1 MTEKN
6 AFLNAPGKQ
15 RILLW
20 TIFFLTTLEFLQAGM
35 IAFAAS
41 PIMGHTGT
49 SPEEYSFITAAYAC
63 VAIIT
68 ISKQRWIVE
77 RTGWRLYVWGSLIIF
92 ITGAVICAS
101 SETYH
106 SLMAGRI
113 IMAIGGASFM
123 TTARVLVNLLPPS
136 PLRFSGIKAFATGL
150 AAGTALAPWLA
161 SVAVSED
168 TWAGIFFILIAIACI
183 VFSISGFC
191 LPRETP
197 ADKLKSDTHP
207 FLLMWLAGG
216 TFSILW
222 VFQRSNYNFYSDTM
236 ILLTIA
242 ITGLSALFYFFG
254 SMARYNGTP
263 LLMVKTLFS
272 NRRYMVGVL
281 LFSFCYLI
289 LGINNYLIPQVLQTG
304 LGYSWSTVGNWH
316 ALGLSSAFFAWLV
329 MGKIMPKRPASKKFF
344 VTGFLALAVYG
355 YLMFRLTPTAN
366 IATYI
371 LPALLCNGI
380 FIMLVMATT
389 AVHTFREVQHNETVF
404 AHAQQVK
411 NMAAQFFMAMGI
423 TIATV
428 GMQWRTTV
436 HYAVMNTHITSA
448 NPHLQ
453 AALDTVSGIY
463 AQHVSPVKA
472 NSMAFSW
479 VAQTVKQQAVLLAGI
494 DFYLMI
500 SLAGLLGAVIMG
512 LQKMMK

>member
-254 SMARYNGTP
+254 SMARYNG
-263 LLMVKTLFS
+263 
-272 NRRYMVGVL
+272 
-281 LFSFCYLI
+281 
-289 LGINNYLIPQVLQTG
+289 
-304 LGYSWSTVGNWH
+304 
-316 ALGLSSAFFAWLV
+316 
-329 MGKIMPKRPASKKFF
+329 KIMPKRPASKKFF

-479 VAQTVKQQAVLLAGI
+479 VAQTVKQHAVLLAGI